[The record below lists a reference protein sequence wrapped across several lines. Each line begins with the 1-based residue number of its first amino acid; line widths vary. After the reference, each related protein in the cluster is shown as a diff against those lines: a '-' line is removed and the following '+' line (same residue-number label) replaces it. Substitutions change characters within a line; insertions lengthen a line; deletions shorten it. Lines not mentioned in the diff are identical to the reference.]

1 MLCFVVASFAAI
13 QTVIVAVFHQAHIVF
28 ALAEHAKALAIAL
41 AATFR
46 LVALHANEWGGHSAD
61 STAKS
66 ARRKVRISNFQR
78 LLTTASAC

>member
-1 MLCFVVASFAAI
+1 MFPF
-13 QTVIVAVFHQAHIVF
+13 
-28 ALAEHAKALAIAL
+28 AEHAKALAIAL

-66 ARRKVRISNFQR
+66 ARRKVISSAVAS